1 MFNPYVTPYYGY
13 QQQNILPQFSQN
25 VLPPQQILQA
35 KGKASIDM
43 IKMSPDSSVL
53 IADETAPIV
62 WKCTSDSLGNV
73 TAIPFDITP
82 HKDEEQKAQE
92 NLSIVVADIEERLKR
107 LENDYKSFAKWSEPI
122 HEEHDSNKA
131 DVADAKRQS
140 PGNKQNDRK

>member
-1 MFNPYVTPYYGY
+1 MYGQYNPYMCP
-13 QQQNILPQFSQN
+13 QQNI
-25 VLPPQQILQA
+25 LPPQQILQA
-35 KGKASIDM
+35 KGKASVDM
-43 IKMSPDSSVL
+43 IRMSPNSSVL

-73 TAIPFDITP
+73 SSIPFDITP

-92 NLSIVVADIEERLKR
+92 DLLAIVTNIDERLKR
-107 LENDYKSFAKWSEPI
+107 LESSYEQSFAKWDKSPD
-122 HEEHDSNKA
+122 EEHKSDKA

>member
-1 MFNPYVTPYYGY
+1 MYGQYNPYMCP
-13 QQQNILPQFSQN
+13 QQNI
-25 VLPPQQILQA
+25 LPPQQILQA
-35 KGKASIDM
+35 KGKASVDM
-43 IKMSPDSSVL
+43 IRMSPNSSVL

-73 TAIPFDITP
+73 SSIPFDITP

-92 NLSIVVADIEERLKR
+92 DLLAIVTNIDERLKR
-107 LENDYKSFAKWSEPI
+107 LESSYEQSFAKWDKSTD
-122 HEEHDSNKA
+122 EEYKSDKA